1 MDTRTKYTQD
11 IYATAAVV
19 QRMMH
24 ACLQH
29 LFDEIGVA
37 PSQLQVLHLIRQ
49 HQPISLKVLAAE
61 LRLTPGA
68 ITQLV
73 DGVVSAGYVTRS
85 ESSEDR
91 RITVVS
97 LTDAGTQVVKK
108 LEQMKQ
114 TLLAKV
120 VADLNDDELAVYLRV
135 QQKMLTYLEEY
146 SAKVK
151 K

>member
-1 MDTRTKYTQD
+1 MEARSKYTQD
-11 IYATAAVV
+11 LYTTTAVV

-24 ACLQH
+24 ACLQR

-49 HQPISLKVLAAE
+49 HQPISLKKLAAE
-61 LRLTPGA
+61 LHLTPGA
-68 ITQLV
+68 ITQLI
-73 DGVVSAGYVTRS
+73 DSVVGAGYVTRS
-85 ESSEDR
+85 ESNEDR

-97 LTDAGTQVVKK
+97 MTEAGTAVVKQ

-114 TLLAKV
+114 TLLLKV
-120 VADLNDDELAVYLRV
+120 VADLDDEELAVYLRV
-135 QQKMLTYLEEY
+135 QQKMLAYLEDY
-146 SAKVK
+146 CAKVK